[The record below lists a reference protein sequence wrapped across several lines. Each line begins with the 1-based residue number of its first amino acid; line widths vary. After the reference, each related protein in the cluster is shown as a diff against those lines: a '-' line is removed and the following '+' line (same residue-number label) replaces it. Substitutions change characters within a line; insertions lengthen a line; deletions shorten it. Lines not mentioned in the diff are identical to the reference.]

1 MDVLAD
7 AATALRQ
14 ARHVVVLSGAGISA
28 ESGIPTFRD
37 QLTGLWAR
45 HDPQRLETAKAFREN
60 PALVW
65 GWYLWRR
72 QQMLQAQPNAAHRA
86 IARLAGSGRH
96 LTVITQTIDD
106 LHERAGSQDV
116 VHLHGSLITPKCF
129 ACHRPAEFAAAEQPI
144 SEEGELVEPPRCGHC
159 NGRLRPGVVWFG
171 EDLPAG
177 AWKAA
182 AQAARECDVL
192 LSIGTSGV
200 VMPAASLPDLALASG
215 AVVIH
220 INPIDVSMDK
230 PKELMLIGNAGQVLP
245 TLLERVL
252 AN

>member
-1 MDVLAD
+1 M
-7 AATALRQ
+7 
-14 ARHVVVLSGAGISA
+14 
-28 ESGIPTFRD
+28 
-37 QLTGLWAR
+37 
-45 HDPQRLETAKAFREN
+45 
-60 PALVW
+60 
-65 GWYLWRR
+65 
-72 QQMLQAQPNAAHRA
+72 
-86 IARLAGSGRH
+86 
-96 LTVITQTIDD
+96 
-106 LHERAGSQDV
+106 
-116 VHLHGSLITPKCF
+116 
-129 ACHRPAEFAAAEQPI
+129 
-144 SEEGELVEPPRCGHC
+144 
-159 NGRLRPGVVWFG
+159 VWFG

-200 VMPAASLPDLALASG
+200 VMPAASLPDLALAAG

-245 TLLERVL
+245 SLLERVL

>member
-1 MDVLAD
+1 M
-7 AATALRQ
+7 
-14 ARHVVVLSGAGISA
+14 
-28 ESGIPTFRD
+28 
-37 QLTGLWAR
+37 
-45 HDPQRLETAKAFREN
+45 
-60 PALVW
+60 
-65 GWYLWRR
+65 
-72 QQMLQAQPNAAHRA
+72 
-86 IARLAGSGRH
+86 
-96 LTVITQTIDD
+96 ITQNIDD
-106 LHERAGSQDV
+106 LHERAGSQGV

-129 ACHRPAEFAAAEQPI
+129 ACHRPAERTAVEQRV
-144 SEEGELVEPPRCGHC
+144 SQEGELVEPPRCSHC

-200 VMPAASLPDLALASG
+200 VMPAASLPELALTTG

-230 PKELMLIGNAGQVLP
+230 PKELMLIGNAGRVLP
-245 TLLERVL
+245 TLLERVFD
-252 AN
+252 N